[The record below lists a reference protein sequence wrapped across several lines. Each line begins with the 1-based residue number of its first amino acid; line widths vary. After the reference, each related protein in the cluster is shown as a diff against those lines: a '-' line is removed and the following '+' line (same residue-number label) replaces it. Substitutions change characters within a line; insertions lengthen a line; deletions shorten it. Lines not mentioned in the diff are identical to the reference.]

1 MLQLNSIPI
10 SFAAFVGR
18 PTHVGGGFL
27 HQRYCRARDH
37 SRAIGKDRCFHLQDG
52 WQMVRNVRRTAWDKA
67 AVWDLQLVSSESLDH
82 QTSHR
87 SLDLL
92 MMWQHFPIWGIYRF
106 SFFNWPH
113 YAESQDGYA
122 KKGCSMVEIMAIQ
135 VQRPHWFVSHAWIEP
150 WIGKLS
156 RLFETV
162 LLHCLSATSFFFHP
176 GSNNSYIKGRTWA
189 TVQIAS
195 QGSFCTKKWSCAN
208 LFVFAF
214 IL

>member
-1 MLQLNSIPI
+1 MIPMIEPFEGTAQCFLNSIPI

-18 PTHVGGGFL
+18 PTHVEGDFL

-52 WQMVRNVRRTAWDKA
+52 WQMVRDFRRTAWDKA
-67 AVWDLQLVSSESLDH
+67 AVWDLQLVSCESLDH

-106 SFFNWPH
+106 SFFNWQH

-122 KKGCSMVEIMAIQ
+122 KKGCSMVELMAIQ

-156 RLFETV
+156 RLFEIV
-162 LLHCLSATSFFFHP
+162 LLHCLSATSYFF
-176 GSNNSYIKGRTWA
+176 R
-189 TVQIAS
+189 
-195 QGSFCTKKWSCAN
+195 
-208 LFVFAF
+208 
-214 IL
+214 